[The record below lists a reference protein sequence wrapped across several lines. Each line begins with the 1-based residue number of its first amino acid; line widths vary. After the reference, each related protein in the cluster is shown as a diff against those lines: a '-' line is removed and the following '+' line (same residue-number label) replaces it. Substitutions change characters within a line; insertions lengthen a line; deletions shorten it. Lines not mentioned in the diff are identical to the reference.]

1 MKYSSK
7 DLKAMARTQL
17 TGKFGTFIG
26 AYVLYSLIT
35 DVVSMIINFALG
47 ITPSNPDFYQNGSKI
62 ILYFVILMLFSL
74 IVSVLTLGF
83 NKMFLDGSRGY
94 QIRFEDLFYGFR
106 HHLDRVILMQLLMVL
121 INLVCC
127 LPGLILFILADLNG
141 DSLVLM
147 IAALILLLAGIVF
160 MIYFALA
167 FSQAMYLMADYD
179 DLGPVQVLKESRRMM
194 VGNKGRLLYIQFS
207 FLGISLLGIL
217 SCGLGMLWIFPYT
230 SMTYANFYRSLG
242 NEI

>member
-35 DVVSMIINFALG
+35 DVFSMIINFALG
-47 ITPSNPDFYQNGSKI
+47 ITPTNPDFYQRPSRM
-62 ILYFVILMLFSL
+62 ILYFVILILVSL

-83 NKMFLDGSRGY
+83 NKMSLDGSRGY
-94 QIRFEDLFYGFR
+94 PVRFEDLFYGFR
-106 HHLDRVILMQLLMVL
+106 HHPDRIILMQLLMVL
-121 INLVCC
+121 INLVCY
-127 LPGLILFILADLNG
+127 LPGLVLFSLAIFND
-141 DSLVLM
+141 DSPVLM
-147 IAALILLLAGIVF
+147 IAALVLVVTGIVL
-160 MIYFALA
+160 MIYFSLA
-167 FSQAMYLMADYD
+167 FSQAMYLMADYA
-179 DLGPVQVLKESRRMM
+179 DLGPVQALKESRRMM
-194 VGNKGRLLYIQFS
+194 VGNKGRLFYIQLS

-217 SCGLGMLWIFPYT
+217 SCGLGTLWIFPYT

-242 NEI
+242 DEI